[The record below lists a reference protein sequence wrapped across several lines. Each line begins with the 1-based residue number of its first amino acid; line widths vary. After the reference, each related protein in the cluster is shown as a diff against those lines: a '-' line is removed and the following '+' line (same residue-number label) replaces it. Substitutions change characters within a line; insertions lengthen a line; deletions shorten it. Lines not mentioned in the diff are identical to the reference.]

1 MIGVSM
7 KEQPIQVR
15 KQDVL
20 NFVLGNLPAHPIE
33 QCLDSIYEC
42 YERYEAFDAFI
53 YDSQLKDRAVQETPY
68 ISFMKEVDK
77 LRAIILNKEK
87 ISKKEIRNMCI
98 ELTEMAPTTV
108 NIPIKQSFVE
118 PSGELAKLFGVD
130 KRNFADFKGDASK
143 ETPEDRALRRYEE
156 ERRRLFGEEE

>member
-87 ISKKEIRNMCI
+87 ISEKEIRNMCV

-156 ERRRLFGEEE
+156 